1 MEQFAHAITLV
12 DLVKSLMETGV
23 AFLGFISALAV
34 IWRKVQR
41 AITTYTERIDDMS
54 RRFVDVVRAQEVLSN
69 HQVDLTKALAI
80 LAERLE
86 GRERDIS
93 KIEGSLDTTRKDM
106 MQLVSAIHQSTSS
119 LDALWRTLQTLF
131 PGQVPAR
138 ASDKR

>member
-34 IWRKVQR
+34 IWRKVQK

-54 RRFVDVVRAQEVLSN
+54 RRFADVVRAQEVLSN

-131 PGQVPAR
+131 PGQVPTR